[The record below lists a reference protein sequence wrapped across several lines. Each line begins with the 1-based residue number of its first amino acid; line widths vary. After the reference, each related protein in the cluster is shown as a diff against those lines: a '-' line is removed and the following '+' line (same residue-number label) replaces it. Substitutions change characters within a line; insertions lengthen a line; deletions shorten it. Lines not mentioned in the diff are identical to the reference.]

1 MIIYNNS
8 EFTKEYIEYVQP
20 NEIFVFGSNSEGRH
34 GSGSAKMALRF
45 GAVYGQSHGLQGN
58 SYGIETIDL
67 RIIGLRSVSLEAIT
81 KQVQELINFAKENPD
96 KKFLVTK
103 IGSERAGYTIAEIA
117 KCFDWFEY
125 PKNIILPKEFVT
137 LNGIATEL
145 L

>member
-20 NEIFVFGSNSEGRH
+20 NEIFVFGSNTEGKH

-45 GAVYGQSHGLQGN
+45 GAVYGQPHGLQGN

-67 RIIGLRSVSLEAIT
+67 RIGLRSVSLQTIT
-81 KQVQELINFAKENPD
+81 NQIQELINFAKENPN
-96 KKFLVTK
+96 KKILVTK
-103 IGSERAGYTIAEIA
+103 IGSERAGYTIQEIA

-125 PKNIILPKEFVT
+125 PKNMILPKEFVT

>member
-20 NEIFVFGSNSEGRH
+20 NEIFVFGSNTEGKH

-45 GAVYGQSHGLQGN
+45 GAIYGQPRGLQGN

-67 RIIGLRSVSLEAIT
+67 RKGLRSISLETIAA
-81 KQVQELINFAKENPD
+81 QVHELINFANENPD
-96 KKFLVTK
+96 KKILVTK
-103 IGSERAGYTIAEIA
+103 IGSERAGYTIEEIA
-117 KCFDWFEY
+117 NCFNWRYF